1 MGMKLTGGIC
11 VAIICLFTAGAA
23 RADSPNQLKNG
34 DFERSIESP
43 GGEPFGWHTKIIGVI
58 PIPEYLDPERKKGR
72 TGKYEFKC
80 GCGHIWGNIRPW
92 AYLYCPECGRLNVG
106 LEDSGDL
113 YADNETCV
121 QLGAGKSGN
130 GLVYKLPTAI
140 GNNEGVRVVSD
151 LIKAEPGAGYEIS
164 FDTKAVKSH
173 VRLFV
178 ECFREE
184 TGDMQSTEWIKTLP
198 AKSNPLRQ
206 SVRLKRVFRKHIDA
220 GTPAAWTRF
229 SEKFVAPDR
238 YAFDCMYVSL
248 YAYLPGEAAFDN
260 VVLRKLTPR
269 ELAAFKAQNPGPKD
283 KRLR

>member
-1 MGMKLTGGIC
+1 MKITTGLC
-11 VAIICLFTAGAA
+11 VAFICLFAAGAFA
-23 RADSPNQLKNG
+23 RTPNLLKNG
-34 DFERSIESP
+34 NFEH
-43 GGEPFGWHTKIIGVI
+43 GMDTTAGEPVGWHTKIIGII
-58 PIPEYLDPERKKGR
+58 PIPEYMDPVRKKGR

-80 GCGHIWGNIRPW
+80 GCGHIWGNVRPW

-113 YADNETCV
+113 YDDNETCV
-121 QLGAGKSGN
+121 KIGAGKTGR
-130 GLVYKLPTAI
+130 GLEYDLPVAI

-164 FDTKAVKSH
+164 FDTKASKSH

-184 TGDMQSTEWIKTLP
+184 TGDDLATRWVKTLP

-206 SVRLKRVFRKHIDA
+206 TVRLKRVFRKHIDA
-220 GTPAAWTRF
+220 KTPTTWTHF
-229 SEKFVAPDR
+229 SETFVAPDR
-238 YAFDCMYVSL
+238 YAFDWMYVSL

-260 VVLRKLTPR
+260 VVLRKLTPA
-269 ELAAFKAQNPGPKD
+269 ELAAHRSANPGPKD